1 MKRHL
6 IALLLTTFLL
16 SLPVFAN
23 APMAERLSEG
33 AQAGGA
39 NTIAP
44 IFAHFRRR
52 RFRRRVYRPYVSR
65 RRYYRPRYR
74 IYRRP
79 IYRRRYRRLR

>member
-1 MKRHL
+1 MKKHL
-6 IALLLTTFLL
+6 IAFLLATFLV

-23 APMAERLSEG
+23 SPIAERLGEG
-33 AQAGGA
+33 AQASGA
-39 NTIAP
+39 NTITP
-44 IFAHFRRR
+44 IFAQFRRR
-52 RFRRRVYRPYVSR
+52 RIRRRVYRPYVIR